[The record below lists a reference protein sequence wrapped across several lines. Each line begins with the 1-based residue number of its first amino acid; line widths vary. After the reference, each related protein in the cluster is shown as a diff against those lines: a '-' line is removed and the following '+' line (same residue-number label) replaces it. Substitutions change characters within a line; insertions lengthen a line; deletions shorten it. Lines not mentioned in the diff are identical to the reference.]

1 MRGRCTGYVKRPL
14 FLIWLAMLLAACS
27 AAPASPSPTGSPH
40 ANVPAGATVVA
51 GGCGSTTIVKGKV
64 PAWLDEAG
72 AHNNPDSLPYV
83 LATPQQAAGFI
94 FGYPLRS
101 GHPENPSN
109 KILWVVGWP
118 RNGSSLEI
126 TGHPLGA
133 AAPIV
138 TVDRAADSSP
148 GEIYPS
154 IVDVPQPGCWHF
166 DLAWAGHKA
175 SVELLYQ

>member
-1 MRGRCTGYVKRPL
+1 MSRRL
-14 FLIWLAMLLAACS
+14 LLAWAVALLTGCS
-27 AAPASPSPTGSPH
+27 SATTSSPSTPLATGDSP
-40 ANVPAGATVVA
+40 ANVPVGATIVP
-51 GGCGSTTIVKGKV
+51 GGCGATAVVQGHV

-72 AHNNPDSLPYV
+72 AHNNPDAAPYV
-83 LATPQQAAGFI
+83 LAVPQQAAGFI

-109 KILWVVGWP
+109 KILWVVGLS
-118 RNGSSLEI
+118 RNGSWLGIS
-126 TGHPLGA
+126 GHPLGA
-133 AAPIV
+133 ATPTV
-138 TVDRAADSSP
+138 TQRQPADSSP